1 MVEEVTDQRATEVV
15 NFATEVYLTGVC
27 SKPCAFMIAIATF
40 AKLPSLL
47 KVFSALALFA
57 SGNSWQIRNVIEMRT
72 TDQKPGEKIWFSA
85 GCSVLTRSG
94 QVNIFFGLKYN

>member
-27 SKPCAFMIAIATF
+27 SKPCAFMIAI

-94 QVNIFFGLKYN
+94 QVNIFFWLKYN

>member
-27 SKPCAFMIAIATF
+27 SKPCAFMIAI

>member
-1 MVEEVTDQRATEVV
+1 MVEEVTDQRAMEVV

-27 SKPCAFMIAIATF
+27 SKPCAFMIAIA
-40 AKLPSLL
+40 KLPSVL

-72 TDQKPGEKIWFSA
+72 TD
-85 GCSVLTRSG
+85 
-94 QVNIFFGLKYN
+94 

>member
-1 MVEEVTDQRATEVV
+1 MTNLSYLSDLPYRGIFLLSLFSPGPVIHDRGHGGLEEAGTEVGNMVEEVTDQRATEVV

-47 KVFSALALFA
+47 KVFSAFEANF
-57 SGNSWQIRNVIEMRT
+57 
-72 TDQKPGEKIWFSA
+72 
-85 GCSVLTRSG
+85 
-94 QVNIFFGLKYN
+94 